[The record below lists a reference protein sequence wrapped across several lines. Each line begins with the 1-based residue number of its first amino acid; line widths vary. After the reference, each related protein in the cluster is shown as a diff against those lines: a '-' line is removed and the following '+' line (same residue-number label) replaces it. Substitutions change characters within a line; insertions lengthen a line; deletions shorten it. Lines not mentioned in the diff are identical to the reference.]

1 MLCWNH
7 SRTGISHD
15 EEETGTFVK
24 LNCSW
29 PRLTK
34 VWFPY
39 TKKRNYI
46 HAHAVEPDRSSGTI
60 FKIPTKKSSIIRKF
74 FLPLL
79 FIQKLNLLHTKIDFV
94 ILNQE
99 RDIYNKT
106 ACLPGTVVQ
115 PSLPSG
121 TTSSP
126 LLFCLLRL
134 LSRPP
139 VPRFAKLYS
148 WFLLTAWEFSRW

>member
-1 MLCWNH
+1 M
-7 SRTGISHD
+7 
-15 EEETGTFVK
+15 K
-24 LNCSW
+24 
-29 PRLTK
+29 
-34 VWFPY
+34 
-39 TKKRNYI
+39 KKRELLWSST
-46 HAHAVEPDRSSGTI
+46 ARDRDWLKYD
-60 FKIPTKKSSIIRKF
+60 FHIRKKKLYTRSRYIEPESF
-74 FLPLL
+74 EWHDFQNSYQEIVYKKVFTSF
-79 FIQKLNLLHTKIDFV
+79 FIQKLNCYNQHTKIDFV

-99 RDIYNKT
+99 RYIYNKT